1 MENRIRKMIFILHLN
16 YLDKRWQ
23 KFIPWLMTICCP
35 SFTHSDVFNSPSL
48 PVSPSNLLYS
58 RRTGIVWCLPI
69 LLSYLHLVIYF
80 RFKLSF
86 IILLFVWIWI
96 SWPPLPSLLPCRSS
110 RSPPSSRAGKPWTRT
125 RTKEKPQNQKQ
136 EQEQEQKLKI
146 KNFKSKNITRIRVMA

>member
-1 MENRIRKMIFILHLN
+1 MAKVHFLTYDYLLSVFHPLRCLLYIAHLC
-16 YLDKRWQ
+16 LFQ
-23 KFIPWLMTICCP
+23 
-35 SFTHSDVFNSPSL
+35 
-48 PVSPSNLLYS
+48 PSNLLQS

-86 IILLFVWIWI
+86 IILLFAWIWI

-125 RTKEKPQNQKQ
+125 RTRSKEKPQNQKQ
-136 EQEQEQKLKI
+136 EQEQKQKRNFNI
-146 KNFKSKNITRIRVMA
+146 KS